1 MENKLLTIFNTY
13 GKSNQV
19 KKLLEEIGELIET
32 IINEDKENMVKEL
45 ADVMVMLEQFKLYYK
60 ITNEEIT
67 EIFWYKVDRQ
77 IGRIEKENIKKDE
90 QCKK

>member
-19 KKLLEEIGELIET
+19 KKLLEEVGELIET

-45 ADVMVMLEQFKLYYK
+45 ADVMVVLEQFKLYYK
-60 ITNEEIT
+60 IDSSKI
-67 EIFWYKVDRQ
+67 YKIMEQKVNRQ
-77 IGRIEKENIKKDE
+77 LGRIENENNN
-90 QCKK
+90 